1 MRKDMRQ
8 VNFELSDIKLYFFC
22 KNGKRWYFEAGQR
35 ICHIIQEQYWSI
47 EKTFIPYK
55 PNDAI
60 GMEMNVVGN
69 GI

>member
-35 ICHIIQEQYWSI
+35 ICNIIQEQYWSI

-55 PNDAI
+55 PNDPI
-60 GMEMNVVGN
+60 GMEMNVFGN
-69 GI
+69 SI